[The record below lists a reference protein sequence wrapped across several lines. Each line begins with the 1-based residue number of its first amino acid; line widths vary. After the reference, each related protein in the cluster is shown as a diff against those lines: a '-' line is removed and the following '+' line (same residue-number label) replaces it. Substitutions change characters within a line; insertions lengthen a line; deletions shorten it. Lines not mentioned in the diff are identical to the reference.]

1 MATEAPALAAD
12 RVSYEDLYSRWER
25 GNWRATEL
33 DFSQDSED
41 WHDTFSELERK
52 AALWNYSLF
61 FHGEDSVTDNLS
73 PYIDA
78 APLEEQKYFLATQQ
92 VDEARHAVFFGRFM
106 KEVVG
111 RGDGSIASTLDA
123 TEKELTWGFRKT
135 FERLDR
141 VADNL
146 RRDKSKPNLA
156 ASITMYHILV
166 EATLA
171 QPGQHFI
178 DSYLNENEWLPGFRS
193 GMANVALDEQRHI
206 GFGVKMLSDLCRE
219 DPECKDA
226 VADLL
231 REAIPEMVA
240 VFVPPNWNLD
250 YVRVFGFEIEDIFKE
265 GMQSLETKLR
275 TAGIPLDEL
284 PGPMP
289 IPLDLDP
296 DERARRGLALLRA
309 GVVGEKNG
317 PPSRDPEVVALL
329 FDQVRRQV
337 DPRHTPPSPVTIQWD
352 FTDVEP
358 WHLRVNNGSSEAK
371 PGHASDADLTFK
383 CWFEEWVDV
392 AAGREDPKRA
402 MLKGK
407 IRPKGSLRTL
417 WQTSKIFA

>member
-1 MATEAPALAAD
+1 MANVSSAVD
-12 RVSYEDLYSRWER
+12 KVSYEDLYKRWEK
-25 GNWRATEL
+25 GNWSAMEI
-33 DFSQDSED
+33 DFSADRDE
-41 WHDTFSELERK
+41 WHNQWSDLQRR

-92 VDEARHAVFFGRFM
+92 VDEARHSVFFGRFM
-106 KEVVG
+106 REVVE
-111 RGDGSIASTLDA
+111 RGDDSIASALAA
-123 TEKELTWGFRKT
+123 TEAELTWGFRKT

-178 DSYLNENEWLPGFRS
+178 DAYLNDKGWLPGFRS

-231 REAIPEMVA
+231 RDAIPEMTA
-240 VFVPPNWNLD
+240 VFVPPNWDLD
-250 YVRVFGFEIEDIFKE
+250 YVRVFGFEIEDIYKE

-275 TAGIPLDEL
+275 SAGIPLDEL

-289 IPLDLDP
+289 IPLDESYE
-296 DERARRGLALLRA
+296 ERARRGLTFLRA
-309 GVVGEKNG
+309 GIFGEKNG

-337 DPRHTPPSPVTIQWD
+337 DPRQTPAHPVTIQWD

-358 WHLRVNNGSSEAK
+358 WHVHVNNGSTEAK
-371 PGHASDADLTFK
+371 SGLADHADLTFK
-383 CWFEEWVDV
+383 CSFEDWVDV
-392 AAGREDPKRA
+392 AAGREDPRLA

-407 IRPKGSLRTL
+407 IRPRGSLKTL
-417 WQTSKIFA
+417 WQTQKLFA

>member
-1 MATEAPALAAD
+1 MATNLKMAD
-12 RVSYEDLYSRWER
+12 RISYEDLYRRWEK
-25 GNWRATEL
+25 GNWSAMEI
-33 DFSQDSED
+33 DFSADRDEWNNQWSEAQ
-41 WHDTFSELERK
+41 RK

-106 KEVVG
+106 REVVE
-111 RGDGSIASTLDA
+111 RGDDSIGSALADTHG
-123 TEKELTWGFRKT
+123 ELTWGFRKT

-141 VADNL
+141 VADSL
-146 RRDKSKPNLA
+146 RKDKSKPNLA
-156 ASITMYHILV
+156 AAITMYHVLV

-178 DSYLNENEWLPGFRS
+178 DAYLNRNEWLPGFRS
-193 GMANVALDEQRHI
+193 GMANVSLDEQRHI
-206 GFGVKMLSDLCRE
+206 GFGVKMLSDLCNE

-231 REAIPEMVA
+231 RDALPEMTA
-240 VFVPPNWNLD
+240 VFVPPNWDLD
-250 YVRVFGFEIEDIFKE
+250 YVRVFGFEIEDIYKE

-275 TAGIPLDEL
+275 SAGIPLDEL

-289 IPLDLDP
+289 IPLEYDY

-309 GVVGEKNG
+309 GIFGEKNG

-337 DPRHTPPSPVTIQWD
+337 DPRHTPPQPITIQWD

-358 WHLRVNNGSSEAK
+358 WHVHVNNGDTEARS
-371 PGHASDADLTFK
+371 GLAGSADVTFK
-383 CWFEEWVDV
+383 CSFEDWVDV
-392 AAGREDPKRA
+392 AAGRTDPRLA
-402 MLKGK
+402 MLTGK
-407 IRPKGSLRTL
+407 VRPKGSLRAL
-417 WQTSKIFA
+417 WQTQKIFAT